1 MLVADLPPSELAWRL
16 RGPGLHLSTGAFTC
30 RLEIRLPHLRAEFA
44 AMYAGY
50 PVEDED
56 AIDDFRLRVGS
67 PSLLRRWL
75 RPQAQTWVDEAELME
90 ALPLE
95 HAYPGLESSL
105 NLAVAAI
112 DMAPL
117 VVHSAVLERGGRALL
132 MPAPSG
138 SGKSTLCAALAWRG
152 WRLLSDEMAVFCFET
167 GGLRANPRPI
177 SLKNRAVSVI
187 AGLEPRARFSRL
199 YRGTNKGDIAYM
211 QPPPEAIA
219 RLHEGAGPG
228 LIIAPVYR
236 IGSPLELEPIER
248 AAGLRWLI
256 DNAVNYSSMLE
267 TGFELLA
274 GFVERCELYS
284 LTYSSLEE
292 AIATIDRLYGE
303 LAPGPGP
310 H

>member
-1 MLVADLPPSELAWRL
+1 MGELPRAELARRL
-16 RGPGLHLSTGAFTC
+16 RGPGLHLDTGAFTC
-30 RLEIRLPHLRAEFA
+30 RLQIELPHLIDEFA
-44 AMYAGY
+44 AMYGPY
-50 PVEDED
+50 PVEDDD
-56 AIDDFRLRVGS
+56 AIDDFELRVAS
-67 PSLLRRWL
+67 PSLLRRWV
-75 RPQAQTWVDEAELME
+75 RRQAQTWVDEAELIE

-95 HAYPGLESSL
+95 HAYPGLESSM
-105 NLAVAAI
+105 NLAVATI
-112 DMAPL
+112 DIAPL
-117 VVHSAVLERGGRALL
+117 VVHSAALERDGRALL

-167 GGLRANPRPI
+167 GELRANPRPI
-177 SLKNRAVSVI
+177 SLKNRAVDII
-187 AGLEPRARFSRL
+187 AALEPRARFSPL
-199 YRGTNKGDIAYM
+199 YRETNKGDIAYM

-228 LIIAPVYR
+228 LVVAPVYR
-236 IGSPLELEPIER
+236 LGSPVQLQPIER

-284 LTYSSLEE
+284 LTYSKLEE
-292 AIATIDRLYGE
+292 AIALIERLHTD
-303 LAPGPGP
+303 LPPRSRSQ